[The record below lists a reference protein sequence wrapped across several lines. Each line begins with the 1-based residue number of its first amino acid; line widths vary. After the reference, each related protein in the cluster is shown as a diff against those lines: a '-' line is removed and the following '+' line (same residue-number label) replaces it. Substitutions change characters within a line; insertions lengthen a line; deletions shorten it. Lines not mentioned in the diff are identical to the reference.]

1 MAKQQYLCQLYC
13 LQEMYFSSNYLVSVM
28 EHFAAQLYD
37 VCVTNR
43 RIYKS
48 REREREEREKKAH
61 ERERQRQRAIKKE
74 RQTDGCR
81 TKYKC
86 SNKSWFLIYVRSILR
101 FVNVSE

>member
-48 REREREEREKKAH
+48 RERERER
-61 ERERQRQRAIKKE
+61 ERERKE
-74 RQTDGCR
+74 RKKHTREKDR
-81 TKYKC
+81 D
-86 SNKSWFLIYVRSILR
+86 R
-101 FVNVSE
+101 EP